1 MAQLFVRDVLQDR
14 HIVKLRPKAIVSE
27 AAKVL
32 RMEKVSAVLIVD
44 DGTLLGILTERDI
57 VWRVVAEGRDI
68 DATKVTD
75 VMTGNPLAVTPNTS
89 EREARIAMRD
99 LGIRHLPV
107 VDRNEDGETT
117 RVVGMLAEEDF
128 DISAAPS

>member
-1 MAQLFVRDVLQDR
+1 MGQLFVRDVLKDR
-14 HIVKLRPKAIVSE
+14 RIVKLRPNAIVSE

-32 RMEKVSAVLIVD
+32 RLERVSAVLIVD
-44 DGTLLGILTERDI
+44 DSTLMGILTERDI

-75 VMTGNPLAVTPNTS
+75 VMTGNPLAVTPDTS
-89 EREARIAMRD
+89 ERQARIAMRD

-107 VDRNEDGETT
+107 VDRNDDGETT

-128 DISAAPS
+128 DIAEGAS

>member
-1 MAQLFVRDVLQDR
+1 MEQLFVRDVLQDR
-14 HIVKLRPKAIVSE
+14 RIIKLRPNAIVSE

-32 RMEKVSAVLIVD
+32 RMEKVSALLIVEEE
-44 DGTLLGILTERDI
+44 TLLGILTERDI

-68 DATKVTD
+68 DATKVTA
-75 VMTGNPLAVTPNTS
+75 VMTANPLAVTPETS
-89 EREARIAMRD
+89 ERQARIAMQD

-107 VDRNEDGETT
+107 VDRDENGETT

-128 DISAAPS
+128 DISKDGT